1 MPKSKEN
8 NLFEKIVKR
17 DYKNEL
23 EEVIEHKNFDENAQ
37 SLLLE
42 IIYKIEA
49 AYKDYETIKQNSK
62 SKDDYFENFINIIHK
77 KCKTIKIVRPNSEES
92 KILDNKTFIVNKKSG
107 EIICLPIARKLL
119 YAISKIGKKDL
130 IVNKKYS
137 ILSVTMSN
145 MINVGDNIN
154 MVEPLRDF
162 NGWSWTTVSREYE
175 SIEYNL
181 IYQILLIL
189 VGEEIFKNWTNC
201 RDTIVDYFEEF
212 EELLIKKYGP
222 KLAEEILYTVKKIS
236 VLMEIKVNP
245 NIKEKIEKSKNNVEK
260 ELDKFENKQEYI
272 RKLTV
277 KKNRLSKKI
286 MEIDSTISDK
296 KLLQEEYVKRNAK
309 LSLEEKIFS
318 MRVLAEMMIAERE
331 EYFREM
337 TKYNE
342 LLKPKNFLLKKEEL
356 KNEYNILCLA
366 DIKDEE
372 KELKERLLDLQLL
385 FLECFKIKIKRNNS
399 KAELI
404 KLIYQFRYYSLL
416 PYEVNRNICEVN
428 EILEKI
434 KEVEKLLIKKIIEN
448 KVVISFSQNE
458 NINYE
463 IVKNI
468 FKVRIIYLEDLSIK
482 IMKEKEGFFIQLFD
496 DKAFEKK
503 INLDIENLDKKMLKI
518 RLNKKVKIFE

>member
-1 MPKSKEN
+1 MPKRNDN

-23 EEVIEHKNFDENAQ
+23 EEVLEYKNFKENAK

-49 AYKDYETIKQNSK
+49 AYKDYETIKINSK
-62 SKDDYFENFINIIHK
+62 NKDDYFEDFIDIIQN
-77 KCKTIKIVRPNSEES
+77 KCKTIKIVKPNSEES
-92 KILDNKTFIVNKKSG
+92 KILDNKTFIVNKKRG

-119 YAISKIGKKDL
+119 YAISKLGKKEI

-145 MINVGDNIN
+145 MINIGDNIN

-162 NGWSWTTVSREYE
+162 NGWSWTTVPREYE

-189 VGEEIFKNWTNC
+189 VGERIFKDWINC
-201 RDTIVDYFEEF
+201 KDTIVDYFEEF
-212 EELLIKKYGP
+212 EELLINKYGP
-222 KLAEEILYTVKKIS
+222 KLAEELLYTVKKLS

-245 NIKEKIEKSKNNVEK
+245 EIKDKIEKLKNDVEK
-260 ELDKFENKQEYI
+260 ELEKFENKQEYI
-272 RKLTV
+272 KKLTT
-277 KKNRLSKKI
+277 KKNRLGKKI
-286 MEIDSTISDK
+286 MEIDTTISDK

-318 MRVLAEMMIAERE
+318 MRVLAEIMITERE
-331 EYFREM
+331 EMFKKM

-342 LLKPKNFLLKKEEL
+342 LLKPKNFLLKKEKLENEHNILSLADTGNIENEL
-356 KNEYNILCLA
+356 K
-366 DIKDEE
+366 DRV
-372 KELKERLLDLQLL
+372 LKLQQL
-385 FLECFKIKIKRNNS
+385 FLECFKEKIIKATGKT
-399 KAELI
+399 ELI
-404 KLIYQFRYYSLL
+404 KLIYQFRYYCLL
-416 PYEVNRNICEVN
+416 PYEANRNVYEIN
-428 EILEKI
+428 EIQENI
-434 KEVEKLLIKKIIEN
+434 KEVGKILIKKTTEN
-448 KVVISFSQNE
+448 KLITPFSQNE

-468 FKVRIIYLEDLSIK
+468 FEVRIINLENLSIK
-482 IMKEKEGFFIQLFD
+482 IMKEKEGYFVQFFD
-496 DKAFEKK
+496 DKAFDKK
-503 INLDIENLDKKMLKI
+503 SRLNMVDLDKKMFKI
-518 RLNKKVKIFE
+518 RLNKKVKLFE